1 MNEQTSRDPIEM
13 LAEQFVQKY
22 RQGERPTIE
31 EFALENTE
39 FADDIRNLFPMIVD
53 IEQLKGPECSSPA
66 PGAASGIGA
75 RERLGDFRI
84 IREIGRGGMGVVY
97 EAEQQS
103 LGRRVAL
110 KVIGGN
116 VAASAHGVRRFRRE
130 AEAAARLHHTNIVP
144 IYGVGEED
152 GISFYAMQM
161 IDGVGLDV
169 VLDALRNGTT
179 PPSTSNA
186 AEAVSEFKTGSTTAE
201 AALEVAAVLRDGS
214 TSQTRKRF
222 RPDSETLSSPDL
234 DAEQPPVGEET
245 RTRSSGTG
253 PKFGPRY
260 WKSVARLGAAAA
272 GALHYAHRHGVLHRD
287 VKPSNLLLDRE
298 ANLWIADFGL
308 AKHAESDNLTKTGDV
323 VGTLR
328 YMAPEQ
334 FEGTTDHRSD
344 IYSLGL
350 TLYELLTLQHA
361 FEDSHQGPLI
371 RQKMHGAPPSPRT
384 RNPAIPRDLET
395 IILKA
400 SAAAPG
406 DRYQSAGELAE
417 DLERFLD
424 ERPVAARRAGPAE
437 QFWRWCR
444 RNPAIA
450 LSSALTLALLITTA
464 VVSLASNVAIRSALT
479 AAEEARNDSLRSQQ
493 LAEENLS
500 LAIDAF
506 ESIFDNVA
514 NRGVPQSLEF
524 EYEDDSAPKFETVLS
539 DADADLLRELLT
551 FYERFARQNSP
562 DEQLQARTAD
572 AYHRI
577 GLIHQR
583 LGHVEE
589 AKRSYTDALAIYDK
603 LLADHP
609 ADVDRAVAKSRLLND
624 LGVLLEDQMRRSDK
638 IADYHVQAIEFLEKL
653 PATIANKPAVRYEL
667 ARSHDLAG
675 SAFFRNFMG
684 SPSLAQTGGGSAD
697 SMSGPM
703 LDSPG
708 RPPEGRP
715 PEGPRRDGPPPDG
728 QRFGPPREFGPENA
742 DSHPDRRRR
751 GPRGPR
757 PESWQDEDHGP
768 RPDFGPG
775 GLRVDPKE
783 FTEHHLALA
792 YEIVSGLLEE
802 APADPE
808 YRLLL
813 AQIERHRLIH
823 LRLGDRAAEASEPF
837 ETARSVLSQLVDDY
851 PREPQYRMELA
862 DTLALASSWLPSISE
877 KQAEDY
883 LAEAIELCRQLTTA
897 FPNASQYQ
905 ALLATAYRN
914 LARVQQSSGDLNGAE
929 QSLDLARARL
939 EALVARGPAKEFHE
953 AALIFVL
960 RDLADLKR
968 SRGEKEDDKA
978 LLSQAR
984 DLLDNA
990 IGRYAEVSS
999 EQKDPFRRGIQSSL
1013 YDSLSKTLA
1022 LLGDQAG
1029 AESAAAQARTFSDS
1043 PFRSPF
1049 GPFRP
1054 RFGRHGRGEGPP
1066 DRRRD
1071 EPSESV
1077 EADPPKS
1084 SDASSSLPT
1093 PPPPRE

>member
-31 EFALENTE
+31 QFALENTE

-53 IEQLKGPECSSPA
+53 IEQLKASECSSSA
-66 PGAASGIGA
+66 VGAASGIGT

-169 VLDALRNGTT
+169 VLDALRNGAAPSGSPSATETT
-179 PPSTSNA
+179 G
-186 AEAVSEFKTGSTTAE
+186 EFKTGSTTAE

-222 RPDSETLSSPDL
+222 HPDGETLSAPAHDAKQSP
-234 DAEQPPVGEET
+234 ASEET
-245 RTRSSGTG
+245 RVRSSGTD
-253 PKFGPRY
+253 PKLGPRY
-260 WKSVARLGAAAA
+260 WKSVAHLGAAAA

-308 AKHAESDNLTKTGDV
+308 AKHAESDNLTRTGDV

-361 FEDSHQGPLI
+361 FEDSQQGPLI
-371 RQKMHGAPPSPRT
+371 RQKMDGAPPPPRT
-384 RNPAIPRDLET
+384 RNSAIPRDLET
-395 IILKA
+395 IVLKA

-464 VVSLASNVAIRSALT
+464 VVSLASNVAIRAALT
-479 AAEEARNDSLRSQQ
+479 AAEQARNDSQKSQQ

-514 NRGVPQSLEF
+514 NRGVPQSLEL

-562 DEQLQARTAD
+562 DEQLQARTAE

-589 AKRSYTDALAIYDK
+589 AERSYADALAIYDK
-603 LLADHP
+603 LSAEHP
-609 ADVDRAVAKSRLLND
+609 TDGDRVVAKSRLLND
-624 LGVLLEDQMRRSDK
+624 LGNLLDDQMRRSQK
-638 IADYHVQAIEFLEKL
+638 IADYHVQAIEFLEQQ
-653 PATIANKPAVRYEL
+653 PAAIAKEPAVRYEL

-684 SPSLAQTGGGSAD
+684 SPGLSQTGGAGVD

-708 RPPEGRP
+708 RPPQGRP
-715 PEGPRRDGPPPDG
+715 PEGPRRDRPPPSGPRFGPPPD
-728 QRFGPPREFGPENA
+728 FGP
-742 DSHPDRRRR
+742 D
-751 GPRGPR
+751 
-757 PESWQDEDHGP
+757 
-768 RPDFGPG
+768 
-775 GLRVDPKE
+775 GLRETPKE
-783 FTEHHLALA
+783 FTERHLSLA
-792 YEIVSGLLEE
+792 YEIISELLEE
-802 APADPE
+802 APADPK

-813 AQIERHRLIH
+813 AKIERHRLIH
-823 LRLGDRAAEASEPF
+823 LRLGDRTDEATEPF
-837 ETARSVLSQLVDDY
+837 EQARSVLSQLVDDY

-862 DTLALASSWLPSISE
+862 DTLALASTWLPSISE
-877 KQAEDY
+877 EEAGDY

-897 FPNASQYQ
+897 FPNVSQYQ
-905 ALLATAYRN
+905 ALLATAHRN
-914 LARVQQSSGDLNGAE
+914 LARVQQSNGDLKGAE
-929 QSLDLARARL
+929 QSLDLARERL
-939 EALVARGPAKEFHE
+939 ETLVARGPAKEFHE

-984 DLLDNA
+984 DLLDDA
-990 IGRYAEVSS
+990 IARFAAASS
-999 EQKDPFRRGIQSSL
+999 EQKDPFRRGLQSSL

-1022 LLGDQAG
+1022 LLGDEAG
-1029 AESAAAQARTFSDS
+1029 AESAAAQARTLSDA
-1043 PFRSPF
+1043 PFRPPF

-1066 DRRRD
+1066 DWWRD
-1071 EPSESV
+1071 EGRGED
-1077 EADPPKS
+1077 AD
-1084 SDASSSLPT
+1084 
-1093 PPPPRE
+1093 

>member
-31 EFALENTE
+31 QFALENTE
-39 FADDIRNLFPMIVD
+39 HADDIRNLFPMIVD
-53 IEQLKGPECSSPA
+53 IEQLKGPEGESSTG
-66 PGAASGIGA
+66 GAASGIGA

-116 VAASAHGVRRFRRE
+116 VATSTHGVRRFRRE

-169 VLDALRNGTT
+169 VLDALRNGTAS
-179 PPSTSNA
+179 PGSPSA
-186 AEAVSEFKTGSTTAE
+186 AEKADATTAE

-222 RPDSETLSSPDL
+222 RPDSETPSSPAH
-234 DAEQPPVGEET
+234 DAESLAVSEET
-245 RTRSSGTG
+245 RSQPSGTA
-253 PKFGPRY
+253 PKFGARY
-260 WKSVARLGAAAA
+260 WKSVAHLGAAAA

-361 FEDSHQGPLI
+361 FEDTQQGPLI
-371 RQKMHGAPPSPRT
+371 RQKMHGAPPPPRA

-464 VVSLASNVAIRSALT
+464 VVSLASNVAIRAALT
-479 AAEEARNDSLRSQQ
+479 AAEQARNDSLRSQQ

-514 NRGVPQSLEF
+514 NRGVPQSLEL
-524 EYEDDSAPKFETVLS
+524 EYEDNSAPKFETVLS

-562 DEQLQARTAD
+562 DEQLQARTAE

-603 LLADHP
+603 LSAEHP
-609 ADVDRAVAKSRLLND
+609 ADVDRVVAKSRLLND
-624 LGVLLEDQMRRSDK
+624 LGNLLDDQMRRSEK
-638 IADYHVQAIEFLEKL
+638 IADCHVQAIEFLEQQ
-653 PATIANKPAVRYEL
+653 PAAIAEEPLVRYQL

-675 SAFFRNFMG
+675 SALFRNFMG
-684 SPSLAQTGGGSAD
+684 GPGLSQTGAGGVD

-708 RPPEGRP
+708 RPPQGRP
-715 PEGPRRDGPPPDG
+715 PEGPRRDRPPPSGPRFGPPPD
-728 QRFGPPREFGPENA
+728 FGP
-742 DSHPDRRRR
+742 D
-751 GPRGPR
+751 
-757 PESWQDEDHGP
+757 
-768 RPDFGPG
+768 
-775 GLRVDPKE
+775 GLRETPKE
-783 FTEHHLALA
+783 FTERHLSMA
-792 YEIVSGLLEE
+792 YEIISGLLEE

-823 LRLGDRAAEASEPF
+823 LRLGDRTAEASEPF

-877 KQAEDY
+877 KEAEDY

-897 FPNASQYQ
+897 FPNTSQYQ

-929 QSLDLARARL
+929 QSLDLARERL

-990 IGRYAEVSS
+990 IGRYAEVSP
-999 EQKDPFRRGIQSSL
+999 EQQDPFRRGIQSSL

-1029 AESAAAQARTFSDS
+1029 AESAAAKARTLSDA
-1043 PFRSPF
+1043 PFRPPF

-1054 RFGRHGRGEGPP
+1054 RFGRHGHGEGPP

-1071 EPSESV
+1071 DRSESQQK
-1077 EADPPKS
+1077 DPPKP
-1084 SDASSSLPT
+1084 SDAK
-1093 PPPPRE
+1093 